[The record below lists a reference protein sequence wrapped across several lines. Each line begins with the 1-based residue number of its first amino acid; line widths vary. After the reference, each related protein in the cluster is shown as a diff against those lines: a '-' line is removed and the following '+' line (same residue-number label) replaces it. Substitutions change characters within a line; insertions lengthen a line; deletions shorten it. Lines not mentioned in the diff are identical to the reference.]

1 MGSRRGGPEAP
12 RLTPTSPPQ
21 YGDGPRQ
28 HVRVRLPA
36 GRGRGAAPAPPAPVV
51 VQVHGG
57 FWRRRWTAANAL
69 PGTAAALAAAGFA
82 VVDVEYRSS
91 ACVGGG
97 FPGSAD
103 DVFAALQLL
112 RAFPPALAVDARKV
126 VLLGHSAGGQLAL
139 AAANRAYQDHGR
151 DPAGGV
157 LVPHTVAALAP
168 VTDMREGALRRLSDG
183 GDACQAF
190 FGGRE
195 PAEAPQEYD
204 CMSPV
209 RLLPIGNDD
218 RRPRLLV
225 AAGARDE
232 DVPIDMVVS
241 VHT

>member
-1 MGSRRGGPEAP
+1 M
-12 RLTPTSPPQ
+12 
-21 YGDGPRQ
+21 
-28 HVRVRLPA
+28 RVRLPA
-36 GRGRGAAPAPPAPVV
+36 GRGRGAAPAPVV

-139 AAANRAYQDHGR
+139 AAANRAYQEAGR

-241 VHT
+241 VHTYIDAVKP